1 MLRAFGARLE
11 RPDARTVTL
20 HPGPLC
26 AAAVQ
31 VPGDISSAAFLLVA
45 GLIVP
50 DARVTVRRVG
60 VNPTRTGLLDV
71 LAAMRAPPST
81 APQGPGDAA
90 GEPLGAPPGSH
101 PSPAATTIAAPLLPR
116 PTDAAPAL

>member
-1 MLRAFGARLE
+1 PAAVGAAAASRDQRQVMLRAVGARLE
-11 RPDARTVTL
+11 RPDTRTVTL
-20 HPGPLC
+20 HPGPLSG
-26 AAAVQ
+26 AAVQ

-71 LAAMRAPPST
+71 LAAMRAPVTT
-81 APQGPGDAA
+81 ARQGGPGEPA
-90 GEPLGAPPGSH
+90 GEPL
-101 PSPAATTIAAPLLPR
+101 AALPV
-116 PTDAAPAL
+116 T